1 MKTLDG
7 NYWTTIQ
14 KRELEGMRD
23 EIQRLRLE
31 RDLYLEESK
40 KYYEARDKLTSSEI
54 QRSILVEALQTL
66 IPYANQGQV
75 PSEND
80 LENAA
85 QALASQPPNS
95 VAAVLDEVETYLRDI
110 ESLAD
115 EMFFEGEQGYQSKL
129 TAEKALSKL
138 KRLRGAT

>member
-23 EIQRLRLE
+23 EIHRLGLE

-54 QRSILVEALQTL
+54 QRSKLVEALNNL
-66 IPYANQGQV
+66 VLFGHAANIRDEAV
-75 PSEND
+75 V
-80 LENAA
+80 
-85 QALASQPPNS
+85 ASQAPNS
-95 VAAVLDEVETYLRDI
+95 VAAVLDEVEAYLRDI
-110 ESLAD
+110 EFLAD

-138 KRLRGAT
+138 KRLRGGAT